1 MTPDAASP
9 VRRRWWRRG
18 PWENLT
24 TALIGLGLVM
34 LMQPW
39 SLDVFS
45 YGFTV
50 LLAGVIG
57 FSVAGKLPQE

>member
-1 MTPDAASP
+1 MNIA
-9 VRRRWWRRG
+9 RFFRRG
-18 PWENLT
+18 PWELAT
-24 TALIGLGLVM
+24 TGLIGLGIAM

-50 LLAGVIG
+50 LLAGVVG
-57 FSVAGKLPQE
+57 FSIAGKLPQGN